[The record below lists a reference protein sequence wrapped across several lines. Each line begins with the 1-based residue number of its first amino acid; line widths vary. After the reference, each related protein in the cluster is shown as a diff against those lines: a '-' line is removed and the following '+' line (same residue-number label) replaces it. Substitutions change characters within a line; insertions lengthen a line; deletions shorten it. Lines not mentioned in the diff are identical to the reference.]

1 MSIESLL
8 WLIPALPLL
17 GFLVNGTVGKR
28 LPAPAVGAIAV
39 AGPAVAFVLSVLA
52 FLGLGGGHG
61 DHGAPQLHQVVWSW
75 IATGDLSV
83 DFGLLVD
90 PLSAVMLLNVTG
102 IGTAIHLYSYGYMHE
117 DSGFARFMSYLNL
130 FLASMLILV
139 LGDSLLLLF
148 VGWEGVGL
156 CSYLLIGFWFKD
168 FANVDAGRKAFVVN
182 RVGDLAFLIGTFIL
196 FSIAGG
202 VDFATLEGS
211 ISHLDRAMVLTSGP
225 LAGYTVQGA
234 LTAAG
239 LALFFGATGKSAQI
253 PLYIW
258 LPDAMAGPTPVSALI
273 HAATMVTAGIYLI
286 GRLDFVYAD
295 LPDVGLVV
303 AVVAAATAMLSGII
317 AVAQNDIKKVLAYST
332 VSQLGFMF
340 AGMATTMWTAGLF
353 HVLTHAFFKALL
365 FLGAGAVIVAM
376 HHEQDIRKMGG
387 LAKDLKGVFVLFL
400 IGSLALAGVPPFAG
414 FFSKDEILGAVHLQ
428 MTMNGGLWALVFF
441 TLVATAALTAFYTTR
456 LVVLTFFGA
465 PYVPS
470 AADAHAHDAHGH
482 DSHDA
487 HGHDAHAHDAHGHD
501 AHSHDAHGHDAHGHA
516 DDAHDDDA
524 HAHAHHGPVFVDGKR
539 QLAPVHWTMMV
550 VLVFLAILSVGGGLL
565 ATPLH
570 DFTHS
575 AWTEASWHHGGH
587 GEHALTAEAIHE
599 MEHHSHQIA
608 MMFSVAAVVL
618 GIGAGLA
625 AYGPGRAALG
635 GLVEGPLRPLHTFV
649 SGKLYVDELYEL
661 VVVKPVGL
669 LSRVLF
675 TSVDR
680 AVIDGALVEGS
691 GQSVL
696 GAADTLR
703 RTQAGAVSLATGGT
717 LVGAAAILLWL
728 IASS

>member
-1 MSIESLL
+1 
-8 WLIPALPLL
+8 
-17 GFLVNGTVGKR
+17 VVGC
-28 LPAPAVGAIAV
+28 
-39 AGPAVAFVLSVLA
+39 
-52 FLGLGGGHG
+52 
-61 DHGAPQLHQVVWSW
+61 
-75 IATGDLSV
+75 AT
-83 DFGLLVD
+83 
-90 PLSAVMLLNVTG
+90 
-102 IGTAIHLYSYGYMHE
+102 
-117 DSGFARFMSYLNL
+117 
-130 FLASMLILV
+130 
-139 LGDSLLLLF
+139 
-148 VGWEGVGL
+148 
-156 CSYLLIGFWFKD
+156 
-168 FANVDAGRKAFVVN
+168 
-182 RVGDLAFLIGTFIL
+182 
-196 FSIAGG
+196 
-202 VDFATLEGS
+202 
-211 ISHLDRAMVLTSGP
+211 
-225 LAGYTVQGA
+225 
-234 LTAAG
+234 
-239 LALFFGATGKSAQI
+239 ALF
-253 PLYIW
+253 
-258 LPDAMAGPTPVSALI
+258 
-273 HAATMVTAGIYLI
+273 AATI
-286 GRLDFVYAD
+286 GLR
-295 LPDVGLVV
+295 
-303 AVVAAATAMLSGII
+303 
-317 AVAQNDIKKVLAYST
+317 QRDIKKVLAYST
-332 VSQLGFMF
+332 VSQLGYMF
-340 AGMATTMWTAGLF
+340 LALGIGAYTAGVF
-353 HVLTHAFFKALL
+353 HVITHAFFKALL
-365 FLGAGAVIVAM
+365 FLGAGSVIHAL
-376 HHEQDIRKMGG
+376 HHEQDMQDGRPEEVP
-387 LAKDLKGVFVLFL
+387 AV
-400 IGSLALAGVPPFAG
+400 GSLALAGVPPFAG

-501 AHSHDAHGHDAHGHA
+501 AHGHDAHGHDAHGHA